1 MSNRSLFLQKT
12 TTQLV
17 FSATHHA
24 HFRTKKSKIFFVK
37 TPYGK
42 KRHYFN
48 RLYSVDF
55 QNFQNVLDKMVNATY
70 NGNYHVNGNA
80 LQIKDSRLFRSS
92 SHKMGVQSHT
102 QISKPI
108 FLWRRSQVDQS
119 REAKFSQEAK
129 RKSRQQKSNQR
140 RRHFWPPC
148 R

>member
-1 MSNRSLFLQKT
+1 MKAKPRIARSPV
-12 TTQLV
+12 QLIWV
-17 FSATHHA
+17 LRQGAMLSPIRVSWALVEGPNFSTPPE
-24 HFRTKKSKIFFVK
+24 K

-80 LQIKDSRLFRSS
+80 LQIKDPRLFRSS
-92 SHKMGVQSHT
+92 SRKMGVHSHT

-108 FLWRRSQVDQS
+108 FL
-119 REAKFSQEAK
+119 
-129 RKSRQQKSNQR
+129 
-140 RRHFWPPC
+140 
-148 R
+148 